1 MLIKHHCYISTI
13 GGKMESS
20 LENLIS
26 EHTLNLKEILSSIV
40 LLQQA
45 IQNEYAEIKL
55 KDIDNH
61 LEIIIEKLNDTII
74 NTDEIE
80 KTLFFDN

>member
-1 MLIKHHCYISTI
+1 
-13 GGKMESS
+13 MESS

-26 EHTLNLKEILSSIV
+26 EHILNLKEILSSIV

-45 IQNEYAEIKL
+45 VQNEYAEIKL
-55 KDIDNH
+55 KDIDNN
-61 LEIIIEKLNDTII
+61 LEILIEKLNNTVK

-80 KTLFFDN
+80 KIMFFHN